1 MPEKGGGCNN
11 ALQQATPPTPA
22 AVINPSPSQGRRR
35 RVGNTKKIEKLFEPR
50 PEGRLRTTFCDR
62 GLRISRG
69 AGLVDVENSRLC
81 HFLSSLCSR
90 RPWRHLRAEALAS
103 ETLTK
108 RSCGAWAVPAPIRSS
123 ERVGHEMQLPILR
136 HPRSQCSLK
145 GSGRSTRRLPP
156 GSVRSDVRAR
166 TGRDDSEG
174 LGPGQIGVRESA
186 AIPPAPDSVSIDP
199 SADSASADYS

>member
-1 MPEKGGGCNN
+1 MLGIQRKSRNFSNRGLKDVCELPSATEAFASPE
-11 ALQQATPPTPA
+11 
-22 AVINPSPSQGRRR
+22 VQGLS
-35 RVGNTKKIEKLFEPR
+35 T
-50 PEGRLRTTFCDR
+50 LRTADFV
-62 GLRISRG
+62 IS
-69 AGLVDVENSRLC
+69 C
-81 HFLSSLCSR
+81 HHCSR

-136 HPRSQCSLK
+136 HPCSQCSLK